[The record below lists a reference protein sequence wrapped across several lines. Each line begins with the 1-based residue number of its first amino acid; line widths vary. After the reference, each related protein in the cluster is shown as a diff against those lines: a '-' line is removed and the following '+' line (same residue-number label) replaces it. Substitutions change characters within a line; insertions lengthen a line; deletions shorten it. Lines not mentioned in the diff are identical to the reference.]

1 MQAKVQA
8 LLRLLSSTTFYQ
20 VQQNGSVWPVP
31 CGCRHGGTPA
41 ARIASALWNRLAIR
55 GSDGAHLPMQ
65 ALVFLNAHEEGQAL
79 ADQLCRL
86 GYPATFVSGA
96 HAQASG

>member
-1 MQAKVQA
+1 MAQAA
-8 LLRLLSSTTFYQ
+8 HTF
-20 VQQNGSVWPVP
+20 
-31 CGCRHGGTPA
+31 
-41 ARIASALWNRLAIR
+41 
-55 GSDGAHLPMQ
+55 PMQ
-65 ALVFLNAHEEGQAL
+65 ALVFLNAQEEGQAL